1 MSDTVTVVLLGFGP
15 RECQL
20 LHAGLRDAALE
31 AGQAVTFEP
40 TNDAARFSSTD
51 LVVVNSDDAE
61 STDLVRR
68 LGLLGRT
75 VGVGNRPLP
84 CVASQLARPLDVAAI
99 ADALTRLAPSSTTDA
114 AESPG
119 AQVARVLEQLA
130 FFVDRAGRA
139 GQPNSCSASGT
150 AGAARQPS

>member
-15 RECQL
+15 RERRL
-20 LHAGLRDAALE
+20 LHAGLRGAAQNEGLGV
-31 AGQAVTFEP
+31 AFEP
-40 TNDAARFSSTD
+40 TNDAARVSSTD
-51 LVVVNSDDAE
+51 LVVANVDDPEA
-61 STDLVRR
+61 TDLVRR

-99 ADALTRLAPSSTTDA
+99 AEALARLAPSNMSTP

-130 FFVDRAGRA
+130 FFVHRAGRES
-139 GQPNSCSASGT
+139 QPNSGPASGT
-150 AGAARQPS
+150 AGAAR